1 MRPACLY
8 EHDTIKDRACPGS
21 TPGASAWVC
30 RGQAGAPASAAAVAV
45 ALVSGRAAAWASVW
59 WVPVLGWAEVWALG
73 VLALAAASA
82 GRAVASVSA
91 GTVEASVSA
100 GTAVVASALE

>member
-1 MRPACLY
+1 M
-8 EHDTIKDRACPGS
+8 
-21 TPGASAWVC
+21 
-30 RGQAGAPASAAAVAV
+30 
-45 ALVSGRAAAWASVW
+45 
-59 WVPVLGWAEVWALG
+59 LGWAEVWALG